1 MRKFLAHD
9 VRFSPRCC
17 VNRKQQRVRVLYN
30 HLVILCIFLGGGW
43 NCPSALTTWILEL
56 REEEG
61 TTQQNRVHFTYHI
74 SNSVNFRK
82 WRNTDVYPPSIEHK
96 ISPTQNSPGLL
107 LTEDDGADYVP
118 LFLSKITL
126 FNSISFPCFP
136 GTFMCS
142 LELITLG
149 GIAADVRG
157 SVCFVTSVYAEP
169 HFIKMP
175 ALLFHS
181 SPAASHLYRLHR
193 CDKASW

>member
-1 MRKFLAHD
+1 MH
-9 VRFSPRCC
+9 
-17 VNRKQQRVRVLYN
+17 
-30 HLVILCIFLGGGW
+30 FLGGGW

-74 SNSVNFRK
+74 SHSVNFRK
-82 WRNTDVYPPSIEHK
+82 RRNTDFIH
-96 ISPTQNSPGLL
+96 LL
-107 LTEDDGADYVP
+107 LNTKLVQHKTHLLCSWQKMTEQIMFRYFY
-118 LFLSKITL
+118 LKSL

-136 GTFMCS
+136 GIFMCS

-157 SVCFVTSVYAEP
+157 SVCFVTSAYGEP

-181 SPAASHLYRLHR
+181 SPATSHLYRLHR

>member
-1 MRKFLAHD
+1 MKKH
-9 VRFSPRCC
+9 RF
-17 VNRKQQRVRVLYN
+17 
-30 HLVILCIFLGGGW
+30 
-43 NCPSALTTWILEL
+43 
-56 REEEG
+56 
-61 TTQQNRVHFTYHI
+61 
-74 SNSVNFRK
+74 
-82 WRNTDVYPPSIEHK
+82 YPPFIEHK
-96 ISPTQNSPGLL
+96 ISPTQNSPALL

-136 GTFMCS
+136 GIFMCS

-149 GIAADVRG
+149 GIAAHVRG
-157 SVCFVTSVYAEP
+157 SVCFVTSAYGEP

-193 CDKASW
+193 SDKASW